1 VVGAL
6 LRAVGAVHSL
16 RRLAEQAI
24 LPSAQ
29 EVVPIVAKLNTAPT
43 WLTFEDDV
51 AFCRITG
58 RLN

>member
-16 RRLAEQAI
+16 RRLTEQAI

-29 EVVPIVAKLNTAPT
+29 EIVPVVAKLNTTPT
-43 WLTFEDDV
+43 WLAFEDDV
-51 AFCRITG
+51 AICRITG
-58 RLN
+58 RLD